1 MDAPELTL
9 RQARQ
14 LCTEY
19 GNWHARRYQIF
30 RTAHS
35 AGVTPTEIARLTGHG
50 RATVERALQN
60 RTEQEDRTP

>member
-14 LCTEY
+14 LCIEY
-19 GNWHARRYQIF
+19 GNWHARRYLIF
-30 RTAHS
+30 LTAHS

-60 RTEQEDRTP
+60 RTEQEEH

>member
-9 RQARQ
+9 KQARA

-19 GNWHARRYQIF
+19 LSWHVRRDHIF
-30 RTAHS
+30 RTAYA
-35 AGVTPTEIARLTGHG
+35 AGLGPTEIARLTGHG